1 VCKRLEQRSGQFSS
15 RRRLMECWGQALG
28 YTAMRRPQHVRVP
41 GSHTG
46 GQGTPGYYAMI
57 EDVGAAMS
65 G

>member
-1 VCKRLEQRSGQFSS
+1 
-15 RRRLMECWGQALG
+15 
-28 YTAMRRPQHVRVP
+28 MRRPQHVRVP